1 MEFIVPFDA
10 DEQLNE
16 PLTSTILNDG
26 KTPRAMRE
34 WRSWKIKPAYTVVMT
49 SLGALIVVVI
59 IYLAVLSQRDNG
71 FMTVHDGPVS
81 DSLFEK
87 YVLDTAL
94 LWTSLPSLIITLY
107 NLF

>member
-1 MEFIVPFDA
+1 MAVMEN
-10 DEQLNE
+10 Q
-16 PLTSTILNDG
+16 
-26 KTPRAMRE
+26 
-34 WRSWKIKPAYTVVMT
+34 T
-49 SLGALIVVVI
+49 SLHCYHDSLGGLIVVVI